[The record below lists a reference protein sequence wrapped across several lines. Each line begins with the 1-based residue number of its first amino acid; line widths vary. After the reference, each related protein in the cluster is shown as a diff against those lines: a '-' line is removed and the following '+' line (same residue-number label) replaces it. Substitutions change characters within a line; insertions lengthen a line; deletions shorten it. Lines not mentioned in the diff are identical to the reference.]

1 MTHLGLGKSAGVFL
15 FYPFFFPISS
25 SSIPENKTLLI
36 GNFSEMLLVSVKSAG
51 CFSGCSLSW
60 SPLGS
65 LQEQA
70 PTQSPAPMRSCS
82 GLRHPATNLRK
93 TFVLLKF
100 SWSPA
105 VSLGPTGWMPCWCLV
120 GFPAALMVS
129 SVQFFT
135 QRESVFP
142 SYYGDECDAVS
153 KVLLHKHKGRKSIRS
168 RWMHTKWAP
177 VCSLYLGEQRKV

>member
-1 MTHLGLGKSAGVFL
+1 MDNLG
-15 FYPFFFPISS
+15 
-25 SSIPENKTLLI
+25 
-36 GNFSEMLLVSVKSAG
+36 EMLLVSAKS
-51 CFSGCSLSW
+51 SGCSSCSSFSS

-70 PTQSPAPMRSCS
+70 PTQSPAPTRSCS
-82 GLRHPATNLRK
+82 GFRHPTTNLRK
-93 TFVLLKF
+93 TFFCLNF

-105 VSLGPTGWMPCWCLV
+105 VSFGPTGWVPCWCLV
-120 GFPAALMVS
+120 GLPVALMVS

-135 QRESVFP
+135 GRESIFP

-153 KVLLHKHKGRKSIRS
+153 RVLLHKNKGRKSIRS

-177 VCSLYLGEQRKV
+177 VCSL